1 MVNDLWALKLYNFV
15 IKQELGLKSI
25 GFHACRSLRTDI
37 ISTLPRDI
45 SRYAIASAWFM
56 AVEVEW
62 NIKNPA
68 IA

>member
-25 GFHACRSLRTDI
+25 GFHACRNLRTGI
-37 ISTLPRDI
+37 ISTLPRDN
-45 SRYAIASAWFM
+45 SRYAIASAWLWQSN
-56 AVEVEW
+56 E
-62 NIKNPA
+62 NPA